1 MTTHYLRHFFH
12 PAAIAVIGASER
24 LGSVGRRVLE
34 NLRRAGFGGR
44 LYAVNPKYRT
54 VCGQHSYRK
63 IGDIDEPVDLAVI
76 ACPGRLLP
84 DVMRQCAVH
93 GVRAAIV
100 LSGGTAALGES
111 AAKQQA
117 VFAELRRRYG
127 IRIMGPDCLGVI
139 RPSAR
144 LNATNSSAS
153 ALPGKLALV
162 SRSGALCTATLD
174 WANARKIGFSTVV
187 SLGEATDVE
196 FGDVLDY
203 LATDGETRSILLH
216 VEGISQPRR
225 FMSGLRAAARLKPV
239 IVMKA
244 GRHRE
249 AARLASSRSGAAVG
263 ADDVF
268 DAALARAGAVRVQS
282 VDQLFAAAAA
292 LSAGH
297 RAIGDR
303 LAIVAN
309 GGGPAVVAAD
319 RAVDLRLDLATLS
332 EASRNK
338 LQKLLGRHQHVDNP
352 LDLRPG
358 ATPETYGRALEILL
372 ADPEVDGV
380 LAMYAP
386 QPAGEPAEVAAAVLD
401 AGKRSSKPL
410 LTSWLGETQVQ
421 QAKERLSG
429 SRVPHFD
436 TPEAGVE
443 AYSYLA
449 QYRRNQ
455 ILLMQVPGA
464 MAFRPEPSI
473 DNAALMIEAA
483 IEEGRE
489 TLSEME
495 SKAVLTAFDI
505 PVVRTLEARTVN
517 DALMLA
523 ESVGYPVAM
532 KISSPDIPYKAA
544 IGGVRLDIDSPQAV
558 RAAFND
564 LTVAAQRARPDARIA
579 GVTIERMHGKPQ
591 GRELLVGISTD
602 PVFGPVVV
610 LGAGGR
616 MMELVRDRAIGLP
629 PLNTIIAREVIRR
642 SYVAPLLKESPE
654 RPAADEEALVRIL
667 LQLSEMI
674 CKLPQI
680 RELEINPLMLDDSG
694 ALALDARF
702 KIGPPPTGSERYPHM
717 AISPYPMH
725 LVIRRPLKDGT
736 EVTIRPI
743 RPEDAEMEQ
752 DFVQRLSAESKYFRF
767 METVSEL
774 STSMLVRFTQI
785 DYDREMALVA
795 TREHNGGEQQIG
807 VARYV
812 TLPDGETCEFA
823 IAISDEVQGQGLGSM
838 LMRRLIEVAAGEGL
852 KTMQGDV
859 LANNTKMLGLM
870 RHLGFS
876 IRPSRDDY
884 NVRIVRKALQ
894 PQDGA

>member
-1 MTTHYLRHFFH
+1 
-12 PAAIAVIGASER
+12 
-24 LGSVGRRVLE
+24 
-34 NLRRAGFGGR
+34 
-44 LYAVNPKYRT
+44 
-54 VCGQHSYRK
+54 
-63 IGDIDEPVDLAVI
+63 
-76 ACPGRLLP
+76 
-84 DVMRQCAVH
+84 
-93 GVRAAIV
+93 
-100 LSGGTAALGES
+100 
-111 AAKQQA
+111 
-117 VFAELRRRYG
+117 
-127 IRIMGPDCLGVI
+127 
-139 RPSAR
+139 
-144 LNATNSSAS
+144 
-153 ALPGKLALV
+153 
-162 SRSGALCTATLD
+162 
-174 WANARKIGFSTVV
+174 
-187 SLGEATDVE
+187 
-196 FGDVLDY
+196 
-203 LATDGETRSILLH
+203 
-216 VEGISQPRR
+216 
-225 FMSGLRAAARLKPV
+225 
-239 IVMKA
+239 
-244 GRHRE
+244 
-249 AARLASSRSGAAVG
+249 
-263 ADDVF
+263 
-268 DAALARAGAVRVQS
+268 
-282 VDQLFAAAAA
+282 
-292 LSAGH
+292 
-297 RAIGDR
+297 
-303 LAIVAN
+303 
-309 GGGPAVVAAD
+309 
-319 RAVDLRLDLATLS
+319 LDLATLS

-483 IEEGRE
+483 LEEGRE

-654 RPAADEEALVRIL
+654 R
-667 LQLSEMI
+667 
-674 CKLPQI
+674 
-680 RELEINPLMLDDSG
+680 
-694 ALALDARF
+694 
-702 KIGPPPTGSERYPHM
+702 
-717 AISPYPMH
+717 
-725 LVIRRPLKDGT
+725 
-736 EVTIRPI
+736 
-743 RPEDAEMEQ
+743 
-752 DFVQRLSAESKYFRF
+752 
-767 METVSEL
+767 
-774 STSMLVRFTQI
+774 
-785 DYDREMALVA
+785 
-795 TREHNGGEQQIG
+795 
-807 VARYV
+807 
-812 TLPDGETCEFA
+812 
-823 IAISDEVQGQGLGSM
+823 
-838 LMRRLIEVAAGEGL
+838 
-852 KTMQGDV
+852 
-859 LANNTKMLGLM
+859 
-870 RHLGFS
+870 
-876 IRPSRDDY
+876 
-884 NVRIVRKALQ
+884 
-894 PQDGA
+894 